1 MLLRGKMSPITV
13 FGTIPVIGALL
24 LMASPEM
31 ISEWIGTGLGSV
43 WKNAVLFIFSVEYF
57 GLMSDAGMFDVIVN
71 KLIKIAGAN
80 VILVAVATALVA
92 VIGHL
97 DGATATTVLITILA
111 MLPLWKR
118 LKMRPTGL
126 LFIVG
131 TAMGVMNLVP
141 WGGSIVRVA
150 TVLNMDVTELW
161 HYLLPFQGVCLMA
174 TVVIAAV
181 IGNYREEAW
190 CRKTYR

>member
-1 MLLRGKMSPITV
+1 MLLRGKMSLITV

-43 WKNAVLFIFSVEYF
+43 WKTAVLFIFSVEYF
-57 GLMSDAGMFDVIVN
+57 GLMSDVIVN

-80 VILVAVATALVA
+80 VILVTVATALVA

-131 TAMGVMNLVP
+131 TAMGVMNMVP